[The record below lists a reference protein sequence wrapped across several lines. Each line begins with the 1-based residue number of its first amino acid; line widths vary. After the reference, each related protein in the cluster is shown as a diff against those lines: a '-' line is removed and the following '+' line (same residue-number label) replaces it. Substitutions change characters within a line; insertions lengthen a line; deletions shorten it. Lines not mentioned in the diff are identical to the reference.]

1 MLTIIP
7 QVLPRDEALALGRAI
22 AAADWVDGSVTSGP
36 AAARVKRNRQLP
48 EDGEAART
56 ARQRVQQALAASALF
71 LSAALPKAIYPPL
84 FNRYGPGEQYGDHVD
99 NALRID
105 PATGARLRT
114 DLSATLFLS
123 EDYDGGELAIA
134 GDFGR
139 MAYKLAAGDM
149 VLYPATSLHRVNE
162 VTRGERLCA
171 FFWVESLVRDGAARE
186 VLFDLDQTIQ
196 ALNAR
201 QSASGGGGGGDPQ
214 ALRLTKV
221 YHNLVRRWAG

>member
-56 ARQRVQQALAASALF
+56 ARQRVQQALSASALF

-114 DLSATLFLS
+114 DLRRRCSCPRTTTAASWPSPAISAAWPTS
-123 EDYDGGELAIA
+123 SP
-134 GDFGR
+134 
-139 MAYKLAAGDM
+139 
-149 VLYPATSLHRVNE
+149 PATWCSTPRPACI
-162 VTRGERLCA
+162 G
-171 FFWVESLVRDGAARE
+171 
-186 VLFDLDQTIQ
+186 
-196 ALNAR
+196 
-201 QSASGGGGGGDPQ
+201 
-214 ALRLTKV
+214 
-221 YHNLVRRWAG
+221 